1 MELYLDTASLE
12 EIREIAAWGVL
23 SGVTTNPTLVA
34 KAFAAKGEALTEEA
48 FAATYG
54 RSARRWAARFRRR

>member
-34 KAFAAKGEALTEEA
+34 KAFAAKG
-48 FAATYG
+48 
-54 RSARRWAARFRRR
+54 RP

>member
-34 KAFAAKGEALTEEA
+34 
-48 FAATYG
+48 TYR